1 MPTVLVVDDDLVF
14 RTGLVTLLDRAPG
27 ILVAGEASGGEE
39 AVRLAAACKPD
50 VILMDIRMPHGDGI
64 TATGQIVGAEAD
76 PPPRVIVLTT
86 FDLDRYVYEALRVGA
101 CGFLL
106 KGTPPDRLFAAIE
119 TVASGDMLFS
129 PSVTRRLIEAYV
141 LSPEPTAEIPPRT
154 GSLTPRELEVLRMV
168 GTGLSNTE
176 IAERLVLSTATVK
189 THINRTMTKLDLS
202 SRAQAVVHAYETGL
216 VTPKRYQPA
225 PPRRGS
231 GELL

>member
-1 MPTVLVVDDDLVF
+1 
-14 RTGLVTLLDRAPG
+14 
-27 ILVAGEASGGEE
+27 
-39 AVRLAAACKPD
+39 
-50 VILMDIRMPHGDGI
+50 
-64 TATGQIVGAEAD
+64 
-76 PPPRVIVLTT
+76 
-86 FDLDRYVYEALRVGA
+86 
-101 CGFLL
+101 
-106 KGTPPDRLFAAIE
+106 
-119 TVASGDMLFS
+119 
-129 PSVTRRLIEAYV
+129 
-141 LSPEPTAEIPPRT
+141 
-154 GSLTPRELEVLRMV
+154 MV